1 MWATTKKNI
10 SVGNPFSEYFL
21 HGGKKCAITEVW
33 CDFCFWNIFS
43 PHHKQCQQLRCVE
56 LYTILY
62 LYMLVVHMVAKHDA
76 LKSSCHWGRLILT
89 SNCIMFRLDIQL
101 GSRIFPLWQNN
112 PYENGWFSGWRGNHP
127 VPHPVPHH
135 VKRLKASPTLRP
147 RLLPLQP
154 SPHLCRH
161 FDGDYFYQKPI
172 FAGKNG

>member
-10 SVGNPFSEYFL
+10 SVGNQFSEYFL

-101 GSRIFPLWQNN
+101 GSRIFSSLAKQSLWKRLVFRMARE
-112 PYENGWFSGWRGNHP
+112 PSSS
-127 VPHPVPHH
+127 HPVPHH